1 MYTCMLQHTCV
12 HTYIHTHMLTHVLSH
27 THVLSDTHTCA
38 HTPVHTRG
46 AGVSPGFAL
55 PSGSAGGHRVP
66 LGDERNP
73 PSAPLQLGPPAPPL
87 PLPGAPCAAGPG
99 LCAGEGGGGGGR
111 RNGRRRRRRGGRRG
125 RRSAARRGLRLRAAL
140 GRTERGRGAALQHP
154 PPPGCAP
161 SLLCRSGGAH
171 GNAAR
176 GAPGARPRRGGA
188 VSRGGR
194 GPGSGGADVRG
205 RGGGGAAPPR
215 APPAH
220 GLLWARP
227 GLSAATVPPPAP
239 RRPASRPALGRLR
252 PLYVPGSRAGL
263 GVGGGGGGQS
273 AVRGAGLG
281 WGAALG
287 SAQGG
292 PHRAGAARAVLSAA
306 CGAR

>member
-12 HTYIHTHMLTHVLSH
+12 HTYIHTHMLTHVLSDTH
-27 THVLSDTHTCA
+27 THVLTHPCSHGGRGSARALPFPRVQPGVTACHWGMSAIPPPPPFSSD
-38 HTPVHTRG
+38 PRPLPSP
-46 AGVSPGFAL
+46 SPGLRAL
-55 PSGSAGGHRVP
+55 RGRGCA
-66 LGDERNP
+66 LGR
-73 PSAPLQLGPPAPPL
+73 
-87 PLPGAPCAAGPG
+87 
-99 LCAGEGGGGGGR
+99 GGGGGR
-111 RNGRRRRRRGGRRG
+111 RNGRRRRGGRRG

-154 PPPGCAP
+154 PPPPGCAP
-161 SLLCRSGGAH
+161 SLLRRSGGAH

-263 GVGGGGGGQS
+263 GVGGGGGEQS

-281 WGAALG
+281 GGGRRWALL
-287 SAQGG
+287 
-292 PHRAGAARAVLSAA
+292 RAARTVLGLRVR
-306 CGAR
+306 C